1 MLAHDMLAH
10 DMLAHDMLAH
20 DMLAHDMDAQDM
32 LAQDMLAEVDRFHD
46 GFARAATFHAALSNV
61 GRPVA
66 SGFTNAL
73 SPAFGLGGDAIAA
86 AVTG

>member
-1 MLAHDMLAH
+1 MLAQDMLAQ
-10 DMLAHDMLAH
+10 DML
-20 DMLAHDMDAQDM
+20 AQDM
-32 LAQDMLAEVDRFHD
+32 LAQDMLAEADWFQE
-46 GFARAATFHAALSNV
+46 GFARAASFHAPLSNV